1 MLLGAIGFVV
11 LAAASCSASPSGVAV
26 GNASRADV
34 TEVVDSS
41 ATVTAR
47 AVATLSAPADGTLA
61 ALRVT
66 PGQPV
71 VAGQV
76 LAVIDSP
83 TAQQRLDQATQA
95 LAALNTGGGTT
106 TADLSDTQ
114 RRTDQAAAAAFKAAR
129 DAAAKITDVT
139 VRTALLAQV
148 DAAERAYQEASASAR
163 ALVASVQQGLA
174 GIGRAMAALTAAQRA
189 QAQAAYDL
197 AKSTV
202 DALTLKAPFAG
213 VVQFGGAPA
222 GGAAPSLGDLLN
234 AAGGAA
240 GGAAPP
246 PASGPSGPGVDSVV
260 PLGARVSAGTPV
272 ATVVDTSALGLAA
285 DVDETDILLVA
296 PGVTASVELDA
307 APGARYDAKVESVD
321 VLPSQSARGGV
332 SYRVRL
338 SLSGGRYSDG
348 RTAPVPRPGMSA
360 VAHLAVRSASATVA
374 VPAAAVFSVDGH
386 DSVWAVRSGK
396 AVRVPVTVGVSG
408 QDLVQVTA
416 GLSDGDRI
424 VVHGADRV
432 HDGQPLP

>member
-1 MLLGAIGFVV
+1 MN
-11 LAAASCSASPSGVAV
+11 AA
-26 GNASRADV
+26 
-34 TEVVDSS
+34 T
-41 ATVTAR
+41 
-47 AVATLSAPADGTLA
+47 
-61 ALRVT
+61 
-66 PGQPV
+66 
-71 VAGQV
+71 
-76 LAVIDSP
+76 
-83 TAQQRLDQATQA
+83 
-95 LAALNTGGGTT
+95 
-106 TADLSDTQ
+106 
-114 RRTDQAAAAAFKAAR
+114 AAAARFPAR
-129 DAAAKITDVT
+129 
-139 VRTALLAQV
+139 VRLRYYAIQNVPLLLSIGLLLAMIVVYDVLFTITQH
-148 DAAERAYQEASASAR
+148 RAPGTFEVSTTVNNT
-163 ALVASVQQGLA
+163 LSVGLA

-338 SLSGGRYSDG
+338 SLSGGRYSGG

-408 QDLVQVTA
+408 QGLVQVTA